1 MERKGSVSVVS
12 CLLLM
17 VTLFL
22 FSSSFMKEAAAQAKT
37 FKFGLI
43 SSMTGPMAPA
53 FKNITDAA
61 KPAEDLMNK
70 RGGIT
75 VEGEKYLIKLVPE
88 DDQSSPPGAVAAI
101 NKMIQDGIKFVYA
114 PQATFCN
121 IALAPAAEEAKILR
135 IKGLGVG
142 KEEVGPSFRYS
153 FYASAQLYNVPI
165 CYDYLQKN
173 YPKARRIAIISP
185 DDPGAKT
192 IRELTE
198 KEIQKRGLE
207 VVFQEAFKIGSEDF
221 YPILTKAMEKK
232 PDAIDMVISIA
243 PWSAGVINQSR
254 ELGFTGPIFA
264 TIFADTN
271 ILRGMLNPKY
281 AYDVF
286 HAVPDVLSP
295 KMTQFVKDYR
305 VLVEPQTKTP
315 LNIDNVL
322 LLEGLYPLLQGIEKA
337 QSFDTDKV
345 VATLEKMTSI
355 DTPYGRGRMSGQDLF
370 GINHVIVRP
379 FTLSRIMKDK
389 IEFEFI
395 EK

>member
-1 MERKGSVSVVS
+1 MKKRGSVFVVFCS
-12 CLLLM
+12 LVM

-22 FSSSFMKEAAAQAKT
+22 FSSSFTREATAQTKT

-53 FKNITDAA
+53 FKSLIDAA

-75 VEGEKYLIKLVPE
+75 VQGQKYLIEVVTE
-88 DDQSSPPGAVAAI
+88 DDQSSPPGAIAAV
-101 NKMIQDGIKFVYA
+101 NRLIQAGIKFIYA
-114 PQATFCN
+114 PQFMVSNMA
-121 IALAPAAEEAKILR
+121 IAPIAEEAKILR

-142 KEEVGPSFRYS
+142 KEEVGPSLRYS
-153 FYASAQLYNVPI
+153 FYASAQLYNVPV
-165 CYDYLQKN
+165 CYDYLKKN
-173 YPKARRIAIISP
+173 YPKVKKIAMIFP
-185 DDPGAKT
+185 DDPGAMT

-207 VVFQEAFKIGSEDF
+207 IVFQEAFKLDTQDF
-221 YPILTKAMEKK
+221 YPILTKALEKK
-232 PDAIDMVISIA
+232 PDAIDMVVSIA

-264 TIFADTN
+264 NIFADTN
-271 ILRGMLNPKY
+271 MLRSMLNPKY

-286 HAVPDVLSP
+286 QAAPDVLSP
-295 KMTQFVKDYR
+295 KMLPIMKEYR
-305 VLVEPQTKTP
+305 VLVEQQTKTQFN
-315 LNIDNVL
+315 LDHGLVL
-322 LLEGLYPLLQGIEKA
+322 EALYPLLQGIEKA

-345 VATLEKMTSI
+345 VATLENMKSI
-355 DTPYGRGRMSGQDLF
+355 DTPYGRGSMGGQDLF
-370 GINHVIVRP
+370 GINHVIRRP